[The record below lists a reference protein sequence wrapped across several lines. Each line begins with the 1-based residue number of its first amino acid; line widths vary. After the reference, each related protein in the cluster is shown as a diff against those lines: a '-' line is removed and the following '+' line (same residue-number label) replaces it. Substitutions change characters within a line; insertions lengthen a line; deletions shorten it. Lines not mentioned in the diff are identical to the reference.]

1 MLPSSSNDS
10 SNLALTNVDE
20 QDRRASI
27 LKKMLPPEMIS
38 TRPGAGGDTSSDGRV
53 NVGVSCFVR
62 VTLKDGASHEDIGY
76 GHAENAK
83 NKFSA
88 LEKAKKE
95 ASTDGIKRALR
106 MFGDVLGNC
115 LYNRNYL
122 NKSSKFAKRNAA
134 ENYTESDLYRP
145 NSIPQITSGS
155 HTNTVQPTNPPDNS
169 ILRKEVE
176 SSKVPIGHRPSPR
189 KLMNAPIE
197 HDRKAFELT
206 KSEIDDFSFQDYNDY
221 GIQDCEWDTSLDEI
235 IGVIEYETQDSP
247 NNKRE
252 ILKNPIV
259 TSPSQKKVRVAEI
272 DLFSANLNTD
282 NSNLG
287 ANNNSVQNTSK
298 NISYIKP
305 TTIYNTNSNS
315 NSNLNTNTIPNTIN
329 NTGSNKNVYPNSS
342 NNANY
347 KTLLNSGNE
356 NISSSNITSNKPN
369 NLSLNNS
376 SSCDDSLPNNAPSF
390 AKLPTN
396 SNAIPVN
403 SFKNQYQAPN
413 HSKQGPSVPYRNDIL
428 GNSASG
434 FMRASNLHK

>member
-10 SNLALTNVDE
+10 SNLALTTIDE

-145 NSIPQITSGS
+145 NNIPQITSGS
-155 HTNTVQPTNPPDNS
+155 HPSTIQPTIPPNNS
-169 ILRKEVE
+169 ILRKEGE
-176 SSKVPIGHRPSPR
+176 SSKAPLGHRPSPK

-259 TSPSQKKVRVAEI
+259 TSPSQKKVRVADS
-272 DLFSANLNTD
+272 DLFSANLNID

-287 ANNNSVQNTSK
+287 ANNISVQNTSK
-298 NISYIKP
+298 NVSYIKP
-305 TTIYNTNSNS
+305 TSIYNTNSNS
-315 NSNLNTNTIPNTIN
+315 NSNINAIPNIIN
-329 NTGSNKNVYPNSS
+329 NAGSNKNVYPSNS

-347 KTLLNSGNE
+347 KAP
-356 NISSSNITSNKPN
+356 SSSSYENVTSNNIISNKSN

-376 SSCDDSLPNNAPSF
+376 SSTADSLPNIAPSF

-396 SNAIPVN
+396 SNTIPVN

-413 HSKQGPSVPYRNDIL
+413 HPKQGPTVAYRNDIL